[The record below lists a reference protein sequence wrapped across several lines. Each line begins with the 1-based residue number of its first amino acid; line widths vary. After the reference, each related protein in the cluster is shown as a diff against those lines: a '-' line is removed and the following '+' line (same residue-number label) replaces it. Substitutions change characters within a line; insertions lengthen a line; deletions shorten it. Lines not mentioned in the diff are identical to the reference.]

1 MVEESKDLTIPAT
14 SAAFAWDTADVEG
27 SLSRLKVFA
36 SSRAAEA
43 VSYYRRIKQP
53 KKWWAIRL
61 RVLSL
66 VFAGISG
73 ILPLISQIWADSQGR
88 PVIAPA
94 WASVFLALAAGA
106 IAIDRYFGFSSA
118 WMRFMTSELKISRAL
133 DQFELDWE
141 ATRAGIDTGTGG
153 AVDTATV
160 LMDRAR
166 HFVAEVADIVGGET
180 AQWMSEFRETIRQLD
195 ERTGRPLT
203 RSAPVSGEEL
213 EEESGG

>member
-1 MVEESKDLTIPAT
+1 MADESKDLTIPAT
-14 SAAFAWDTADVEG
+14 SAALAWDTADVEG
-27 SLSRLKVFA
+27 SLSRLKAFA

-53 KKWWAIRL
+53 KKWWATRL

-73 ILPLISQIWADSQGR
+73 ILPLLSQIWADSRGR

-94 WASVFLALAAGA
+94 WASVALALAAGA
-106 IAIDRYFGFSSA
+106 VAIDRYFGFSSA
-118 WMRFMTSELKISRAL
+118 WMRFMASELKISRAL

-141 ATRAGIDTGTGG
+141 ATRAGIGVETAG
-153 AVDTATV
+153 DTASL

-166 HFVAEVADIVGGET
+166 HFVADVADIVGGET
-180 AQWMSEFRETIRQLD
+180 AQWMSEFRETMRQLD
-195 ERTGRPLT
+195 ERTGRPLRRT
-203 RSAPVSGEEL
+203 AAVSDEAEA
-213 EEESGG
+213 EAGG